1 MEGMVSDRQ
10 SFSLTLCVSLG
21 VISIAVLLLATG
33 GPARAQDTCRHVAV
47 TGIDRGDCASASHPC
62 RTIQYALDRAD
73 SGDLIKVTAGVYTG
87 TNYLGGRPQVLYLNK
102 SATIRGGYG
111 PDFAEP
117 PDPSTNRT
125 VLDAQ
130 GAGRVIHVPDAPEAT
145 IIIEG
150 VQMTG
155 GDATGLGGEPYGDDM
170 GGGVY
175 ALRASVLISDSQ
187 VYSNTAHTAAGVAA
201 IGTELAI
208 HNSRIFSNTAY
219 YGGGVLLYE
228 GSGILAGNTVLSNT
242 SRINSGG
249 IYILHS
255 QVELVDNLVSANS
268 SWYGGGVHIQR
279 SSASLS
285 GNLIHANRADYCGL
299 GGGIYAQTSEL
310 SLSQN
315 VISGNVACGGG
326 GVVLF
331 ANQDRLDGN
340 RILGNTASSAGGGLL
355 LTKTDAEVVNTVVAG
370 NHAESGSGLYLRGAS
385 LRLLHATIA
394 RNGVGERPPGV
405 DGDGIGLWIVSAY
418 NRPSQVVVTN
428 TVLVSHTVGISVAV
442 GNSAHLEATLWGAG
456 AWANAT
462 DWTGEGAIVTGTVN
476 LWGDPAFVEPGAGDY
491 HIGPGSAGVD
501 SGVNAGV
508 RVDIDGDARPDNCAF
523 DIGADELYTGNLC
536 PRFYLPLLV
545 RQSP

>member
-1 MEGMVSDRQ
+1 VVSDRQ
-10 SFSLTLCVSLG
+10 SFSLILCVSLG
-21 VISIAVLLLATG
+21 VICVAALLLAASEPT
-33 GPARAQDTCRHVAV
+33 RAQDTCRHVAV

-73 SGDLIKVTAGVYTG
+73 AGDLVKVAAGVYTD
-87 TNYLGGRPQVLYLNK
+87 TNYLGGRPQVLYFNK

-130 GAGRVIHVPDAPEAT
+130 GAGRVIHVPGSPEST
-145 IIIEG
+145 ITIEG
-150 VQMTG
+150 VQITG

-187 VYSNTAHTAAGVAA
+187 VYSNTADTAAGVAA

-208 HNSRIFSNTAY
+208 HNCRIFSNTAY

-228 GSGILAGNTVLSNT
+228 GSGILAGNAVLSNT

-249 IYILHS
+249 VYILHS

-285 GNLIHANRADYCGL
+285 GNVIHANRADYCGL
-299 GGGIYAQTSEL
+299 GGGIYAQTSDL

-315 VISGNVACGGG
+315 LITDNVACGGG
-326 GVVLF
+326 GVYLS
-331 ANQDRLDGN
+331 ANHDHLDGN
-340 RILGNTASSAGGGLL
+340 RILGNTASIEGGGLVL
-355 LTKTDAEVVNTVVAG
+355 HGTWAEVSNTVVAG
-370 NHAESGSGLYLRGAS
+370 NHAVSGSGFHLRGVS

-394 RNGVGERPPGV
+394 RNGVGESPGEV
-405 DGDGIGLWIVSAY
+405 SGDGVGLWVTTAYQTVSK
-418 NRPSQVVVTN
+418 VVMIN
-428 TVLVSHTVGISVAV
+428 TVLVSHSVGISVAA
-442 GNSAHLEATLWGAG
+442 GNSAGLEATLWGEG
-456 AWANAT
+456 IWANAP
-462 DWTGEGAIVTGTVN
+462 DWAGEGVIVTGTVN
-476 LWGDPAFVEPGAGDY
+476 VWGDPAFVEPGGGDY
-491 HIGPGSAGVD
+491 HITPGSVAVD
-501 SGVNAGV
+501 AGVNAGV
-508 RVDIDGDARPDNCAF
+508 RADIDGDARPDNCAF

-536 PRFYLPLLV
+536 PRLYLPLLV
-545 RQSP
+545 RRSP